1 MSNSLAIK
9 VPAHR
14 GCRKGKLRQVCRAQR
29 LITPSANP
37 SLMQVPPPIENSFND
52 GTDHDL
58 MVPRIS
64 I

>member
-52 GTDHDL
+52 GTI
-58 MVPRIS
+58 MT
-64 I
+64 